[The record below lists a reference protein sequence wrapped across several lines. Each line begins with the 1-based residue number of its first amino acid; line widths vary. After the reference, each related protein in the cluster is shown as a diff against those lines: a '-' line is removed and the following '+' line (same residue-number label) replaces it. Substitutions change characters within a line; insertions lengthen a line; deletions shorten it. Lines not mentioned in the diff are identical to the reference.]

1 MKMISRRTIRNNLL
15 QIASLTEKNI
25 KLHLRFKF
33 QIIIAYIS
41 PIISIL
47 MPLIIF
53 GQFFELKSSIGPWTA
68 ENYLVFQFIAYN
80 LFLLRGILSEYPNQI
95 RNEKFWKTLP
105 GLIIAPLNRYNLLFG
120 IFFSHLILISAP
132 FIIFIVSCYIY
143 SPISFGTLLFIICIY
158 FLITLIF
165 SGIGLI
171 FGVFAI
177 SNENVWR
184 LLMFLINIVFWL
196 SCITYPFELFP
207 NFVQDIINLNPLY
220 YIFDFLRV
228 SWIQDNVVLTIST
241 YYSYFLVLIIFTVI
255 LCIIGVKTFNF
266 IYKKYGIVGY

>member
-1 MKMISRRTIRNNLL
+1 MISFKTFKNNLI
-15 QIASLTEKNI
+15 QIASITEKNI

-33 QIIIAYIS
+33 QIVIAYIS
-41 PIISIL
+41 PIITIL

-53 GQFFELKSSIGPWTA
+53 GQFFEFRENLGPWTA

-80 LFLLRGILSEYPNQI
+80 LFLLRGILTEYPNQI

-120 IFFSHLILISAP
+120 VFFSHLLLISAP
-132 FIIFIVSCYIY
+132 FIAFTVMCYIY
-143 SPISFGTLLFIICIY
+143 SPISFLTLLFVISMC

-184 LLMFLINIVFWL
+184 LLTFMINIVFWL

-207 NFVQDIINLNPLY
+207 GIIQNIINLNPLY
-220 YIFDFLRV
+220 YIFDFLRII
-228 SWIQDNVVLTIST
+228 WIQDNVILTINI
-241 YYSYFLVLIIFTVI
+241 YYLNFLILMICTVV

>member
-1 MKMISRRTIRNNLL
+1 MVSYKTIRNNLS
-15 QIASLTEKNI
+15 QIATLTEKNI

-53 GQFFELKSSIGPWTA
+53 GQLFEFKESFGPWTA
-68 ENYLVFQFIAYN
+68 QNYLVFQFIAYN
-80 LFLLRGILSEYPNQI
+80 LFLLRGILNEYPNQI

-105 GLIIAPLNRYNLLFG
+105 GLIIAPFNRYNLLFG

-132 FIIFIVSCYIY
+132 FITFIVLCYIY
-143 SPISFGTLLFIICIY
+143 SPISFMTLLFVIVIY

-165 SGIGLI
+165 SGVGLI
-171 FGVFAI
+171 FGIFAI
-177 SNENVWR
+177 SNENIWR
-184 LLMFLINIVFWL
+184 LLLFLINIVFWL
-196 SCITYPFELFP
+196 SCITYPFQLFP
-207 NFVQDIINLNPLY
+207 DFIQAIVNLNPFY
-220 YIFDFLRV
+220 YIFDFLRM
-228 SWIQDNVVLTIST
+228 SWIQDNVILTIST
-241 YYSYFLVLIIFTVI
+241 YNFHFVVIVICTVI
-255 LCIIGVKTFNF
+255 LCIFGVHTFNY